1 VACRAGTSTPFHWG
15 DTIDSSW
22 ANYDGSYAYGEGALG
37 VFRQTPVAI
46 GELGLVNPWGLA
58 EMHGQLWEWCL
69 DRWHP
74 TPLGSPP
81 DGRAWEDPDPNL
93 QGNPKQEDRLARG
106 GCWCSDP
113 LQCRSASRGGI
124 APIFRDSFVGFR
136 VACLPPEWGAKAD
149 GENPAKPTKPR
160 RSPTA
165 STSRRQKS
173 S

>member
-1 VACRAGTSTPFHWG
+1 
-15 DTIDSSW
+15 
-22 ANYDGSYAYGEGALG
+22 
-37 VFRQTPVAI
+37 
-46 GELGLVNPWGLA
+46 VNPWGLA

-74 TPLGSPP
+74 MPLGTPR

-136 VACLPPEWGAKAD
+136 VACLPPAWGAKPD
-149 GENPAKPTKPR
+149 GESPAKPTKAR
-160 RSPTA
+160 RNA
-165 STSRRQKS
+165 AGSTSRRQKS